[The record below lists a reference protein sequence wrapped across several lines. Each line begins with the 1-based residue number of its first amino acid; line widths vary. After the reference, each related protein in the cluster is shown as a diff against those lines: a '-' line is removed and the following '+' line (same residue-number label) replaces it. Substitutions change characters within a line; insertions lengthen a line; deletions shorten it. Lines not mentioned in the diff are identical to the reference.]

1 MRFIEFMPLDA
12 ENNWQHDQVLSG
24 EEIRRQIEAAIG
36 PLVPAARPDPSQP
49 ATDYRFADGSG
60 AIGFINPVTQPFCED
75 CNRLRLTAEGKIRN
89 CLFST
94 VEWDARALLRGGGT
108 DKDLAQLIRDCV
120 QAKKPGHGIDS
131 PNFVRPARAMYEIG
145 G

>member
-1 MRFIEFMPLDA
+1 M
-12 ENNWQHDQVLSG
+12 
-24 EEIRRQIEAAIG
+24 
-36 PLVPAARPDPSQP
+36 
-49 ATDYRFADGSG
+49 
-60 AIGFINPVTQPFCED
+60 TQPFCED

-94 VEWDARALLRGGGT
+94 VEWDARAVLRGGGT
-108 DKDLAQLIRDCV
+108 DKELAQLVRDCV

-131 PNFVRPARAMYEIG
+131 ADFVRPARAMYQIG